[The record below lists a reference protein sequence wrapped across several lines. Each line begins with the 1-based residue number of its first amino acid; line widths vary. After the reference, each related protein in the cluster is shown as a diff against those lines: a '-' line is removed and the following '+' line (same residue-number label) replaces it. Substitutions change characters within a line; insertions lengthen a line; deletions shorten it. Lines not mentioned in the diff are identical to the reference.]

1 MSLLGIRAGCLG
13 RYFCGHE
20 GNKHSPL
27 TGSPLL
33 LALRVLCA
41 LVGSLPE
48 QAVMA
53 PAAPLQPCPALQN
66 SEDVY
71 PSDGEMKTLN
81 QLSGTQEAS
90 LMESGPPGI
99 GSSERLRAI
108 LGQVEGRS
116 RLGGM
121 RQATTT

>member
-1 MSLLGIRAGCLG
+1 
-13 RYFCGHE
+13 
-20 GNKHSPL
+20 
-27 TGSPLL
+27 
-33 LALRVLCA
+33 
-41 LVGSLPE
+41 
-48 QAVMA
+48 MA
-53 PAAPLQPCPALQN
+53 PIALLQPCPTLQN

-71 PSDGEMKTLN
+71 PNDGKIKTLD

-108 LGQVEGRS
+108 LGQVEGKS
-116 RLGGM
+116 RLGGT